1 MKKTGLMRITAC
13 CLFVVAAVGM
23 SDVWKDNIVL
33 AKEGIESK
41 HSAESTPTRS
51 LMRVISSHTSRILEA
66 IMDGDHDAVIKE
78 SYAVAESSQAIMKNF
93 FPEGGQVGEWFKET
107 GKDPKNAEDV
117 QTAIRASLAMEDG
130 ETELPRR
137 APFWLRLG
145 YDLGGLTIVV
155 ALAALGSWIAFG
167 PGERAFTGTGAII
180 PGSIG
185 GMVGRAMF
193 GFGAIVTWIY
203 VVATV
208 VSRVRKYIGSA
219 RV

>member
-1 MKKTGLMRITAC
+1 MVDKTGLAIGVGSIAFGTYLSMVGAGIVPPPGARASDGPPW
-13 CLFVVAAVGM
+13 LVVAAGLVFLVSG
-23 SDVWKDNIVL
+23 VL
-33 AKEGIESK
+33 
-41 HSAESTPTRS
+41 
-51 LMRVISSHTSRILEA
+51 L
-66 IMDGDHDAVIKE
+66 
-78 SYAVAESSQAIMKNF
+78 
-93 FPEGGQVGEWFKET
+93 
-107 GKDPKNAEDV
+107 
-117 QTAIRASLAMEDG
+117 AIRASLAMEDG

-219 RV
+219 QV

>member
-117 QTAIRASLAMEDG
+117 QSVKRDFEKYMKTVADAAKNVAETSKKHNIVETYKSLDAMLKNACFTCHETARPKWPEWPEWMKI
-130 ETELPRR
+130 T
-137 APFWLRLG
+137 
-145 YDLGGLTIVV
+145 GG
-155 ALAALGSWIAFG
+155 
-167 PGERAFTGTGAII
+167 
-180 PGSIG
+180 
-185 GMVGRAMF
+185 
-193 GFGAIVTWIY
+193 
-203 VVATV
+203 
-208 VSRVRKYIGSA
+208 
-219 RV
+219 